1 VIFPIR
7 NTLRLPKD
15 LELQAGYYCI
25 DTFTP
30 INKNAYLAARGAV
43 NCAMT
48 GAERIVGEYDLAY
61 ALVRPPGHHAERRAF
76 GGFCY
81 FNSAAIAA
89 NHLSKFGKVVV
100 LDIDFHHGNGTQDIF
115 NHRSDVLTISIH
127 GDPSFAYP
135 HFTGFADE
143 KGEGE
148 GMGFNINYPLAENAT
163 VDVYQKTLK
172 MALKKIKEF
181 NPAYLVVGLGLDTAK
196 DDPTGTWKLMPN
208 DFKANGHLIG
218 DLKLPTLIVQE
229 GGYLTRTLGNNA
241 AHFFTGI
248 YEGVYA

>member
-1 VIFPIR
+1 MNEGHDIHHVKDKGYVEAPVRISVILSQLDKTGLFDTLPVKNFAEKHIKEVHDEHYVDYLRKISETQAVSKSIYPVIFPIR

-48 GAERIVGEYDLAY
+48 GAEQILGEYDLAY

-81 FNSAAIAA
+81 FNSAAVAA
-89 NHLSKFGKVVV
+89 NHLSQFGKVVV

-115 NHRSDVLTISIH
+115 YNRSDVLTISIH
-127 GDPSFAYP
+127 GDPHFAYP
-135 HFTGFADE
+135 YFTGFADE
-143 KGEGE
+143 KG
-148 GMGFNINYPLAENAT
+148 
-163 VDVYQKTLK
+163 VDECSGQ
-172 MALKKIKEF
+172 
-181 NPAYLVVGLGLDTAK
+181 
-196 DDPTGTWKLMPN
+196 
-208 DFKANGHLIG
+208 
-218 DLKLPTLIVQE
+218 LKLANPL
-229 GGYLTRTLGNNA
+229 
-241 AHFFTGI
+241 
-248 YEGVYA
+248 